1 MVHLNRMEMPPTS
14 DQVARTRFIQE
25 IDRNFSVIASAG
37 AGKTSAVVD
46 RVVKIALDGPDE
58 MLPRLI
64 VVTFTNNAAGEFKRK
79 IRSALLENL
88 RSQTARDVLQ
98 RLEQTFFG
106 TIHSFCTRL
115 LREHQAHLRLP
126 DQLTTP
132 SPQLRDQMW
141 QQYVSN
147 PEFSRRFAGDPL
159 VKEVLRFCTW
169 QEILDLASRISQP
182 NHQKL
187 SWSSPPTP
195 DPAPVRNCPV
205 PAQSLL
211 NKNLLLKDLE
221 RFLANL
227 STGGSALEI
236 PATSSKFQ
244 GLSDALQV
252 ALGPLII
259 WLEEASLAVSS
270 AVAAEF
276 KQHCLR
282 QGILTFDDQV
292 ALCRELLTNPEV
304 LDRLRKR
311 NYSVILDEAQD
322 TGQLMFEIL
331 VEITR
336 PVGAAAGSWPGG
348 GPGPCAGRFC
358 LVGDPRQTIF
368 ERAALGFYHS
378 LNEAFRN
385 GDSGE
390 LLVFQYTKRCS
401 AAVVRMVNRT
411 FRDVEITENEIRYD
425 DLIAEPETGEGY
437 TGKLQAPPMDPELK
451 LVDQIF
457 TEECRILSEW
467 IQAKGKVGLGVQS
480 WRQVAIIAP
489 RHDWLTI
496 FADQLRRGGLR
507 FVYRNRKIPWSAV
520 PAFSWPVAL
529 LYTLAN
535 PWDRFERLGVLREIF
550 AVADTAL
557 AAWTH
562 DPGSLTPELKE
573 AETLLANLASGQS
586 DSESTTL
593 GRLLDRIIFECRLEA
608 RLQIVGVNPSDLAA
622 IRRRAFEADL
632 QGLTLSGWIE
642 ELLALLDENAD
653 IQIPSVDAIELIT
666 SHSAKGLE
674 WDIVIPIGFGRRI
687 YGGRDSAYPQLL
699 EQDSGK
705 RVIWNP
711 GSPSANPNPMNDR
724 VIKAGHRRL
733 LYVTLT
739 RARQILLLPAVEYK
753 DTTDSFREASGFDL
767 TEVAAAETPIRL
779 TPRMTETRHEQL
791 DLPIDATDFSLAARR
806 SLEVPDLIRPHAL
819 ARDDEMPDSQF
830 TEEPGAYHYGR
841 WWHLWIERFPWKA
854 TRQKQEEYAQSIES
868 DLPFAGRARRETAI
882 FLCSAEISEMMS
894 AGEWFRSEVSFSFPS
909 AAKQWVEGV
918 IDLVVGT
925 RSKEVWVIDWKTNQ
939 KQNQETDAAFAAD
952 LREKYLP
959 QLESY
964 RSVIEQ
970 GFQNPVARLLIYSTV
985 LGRFV

>member
-1 MVHLNRMEMPPTS
+1 MEMPTTS
-14 DQVARTRFIQE
+14 DQIARTRFCRE

-37 AGKTSAVVD
+37 AGKTRAIVD
-46 RVVKIALDGPDE
+46 RVVKIALRGPDE
-58 MLPRLI
+58 MLPRLV
-64 VVTFTNNAAGEFKRK
+64 VVTYTNNAAREFKRK
-79 IRSALLENL
+79 IRSALLEKL
-88 RSQTARDVLQ
+88 QSHTARDVLQ

-106 TIHSFCTRL
+106 TIHSFCSRL
-115 LREHQAHLRLP
+115 LREHQAYLRLP

-132 SPQLRDQMW
+132 SLQLRDQMW
-141 QQYVSN
+141 QRYVSN
-147 PEFSRRFAGDPL
+147 PEFSRRFAEDPL

-169 QEILDLASRISQP
+169 QDILDLAARISQP
-182 NHQKL
+182 NHQKPA
-187 SWSSPPTP
+187 SSSPPMP
-195 DPAPVRNCPV
+195 DLMPVRDCPV
-205 PAQSLL
+205 PTQSLP

-227 STGGSALEI
+227 STGESAVEI
-236 PATSSKFQ
+236 PTTASKFQ

-276 KQHCLR
+276 KQNCLR

-292 ALCRELLTNPEV
+292 TLCRELVTNPEI

-311 NYSVILDEAQD
+311 EYSVILDEAQD
-322 TGQLMFEIL
+322 TGELMFEIL
-331 VEITR
+331 IEITR
-336 PVGAAAGSWPGG
+336 AVGQVAGSWPGDG
-348 GPGPCAGRFC
+348 SGPCAGRFC
-358 LVGDPRQTIF
+358 LVGDPRQTIY
-368 ERAALGFYHS
+368 ERAALGFYRS

-385 GDSGE
+385 GDIGE
-390 LLVFQYTKRCS
+390 LLILPYTKRCS

-425 DLIAEPETGEGY
+425 DLLAEPDTGEGY
-437 TGKLQAPPMDPELK
+437 TGKLQAPAWNPELK
-451 LVDQIF
+451 LVEEIF

-467 IQAKGKVGLGVQS
+467 IHEMGKAGLGIQS
-480 WRQVAIIAP
+480 WAQVAVIAP
-489 RHDWLTI
+489 RHEWLTI
-496 FADQLRRGGLR
+496 CADQLHRQGLR
-507 FVYRNRKIPWSAV
+507 FLYRNRKIPWRAV
-520 PAFSWPVAL
+520 PVFTWPVAL

-562 DPGSLTPELKE
+562 NPGSLTPELKE
-573 AETLLANLASGQS
+573 AREMLANLASGLS
-586 DSESTTL
+586 DGESTTL
-593 GRLLDRIIFECRLEA
+593 GRLVDRIIFECRLET
-608 RLQIVGVNPSDLAA
+608 RLKIVGADPTDLAT

-632 QGLTLSGWIE
+632 QGLTLSGWID
-642 ELLALLDENAD
+642 ELLASLDENAD

-687 YGGRDSAYPQLL
+687 YAGRDTAYPQLI
-699 EQDSGK
+699 EQDSRQ
-705 RVIWNP
+705 RVIWNA
-711 GSPSANPNPMNDR
+711 GSPSANPSQMNDR
-724 VIKAGHRRL
+724 AIKAGHRRL

-739 RARQILLLPAVEYK
+739 RARQILLFPAIEYK
-753 DTTDSFREASGFDL
+753 DSTDSFREASGFDL
-767 TEVAAAETPIRL
+767 AEIAAVETPLQL
-779 TPRMTETRHEQL
+779 TPRTTETRGEQL
-791 DLPIDATDFSLAARR
+791 DLPIDTTDFSMAARR

-819 ARDDEMPDSQF
+819 ARDDEMPESQF
-830 TEEPGAYHYGR
+830 TEEPGTYHYGR
-841 WWHLWIERFPWKA
+841 WWHLWVERFPWQA
-854 TRQKQEEYAQSIES
+854 TRRKQEEYSQSIES
-868 DLPFAGRARRETAI
+868 NLPFADRARRETAI
-882 FLCSAEISEMMS
+882 FLCSPEISKIMS

-909 AAKQWVEGV
+909 AERQWVEGV

-939 KQNQETDAAFAAD
+939 KQHQETDAAFAAD

-970 GFQNPVARLLIYSTV
+970 GFKTPVTRLLIYSTV

>member
-1 MVHLNRMEMPPTS
+1 MEMSLPYP
-14 DQVARTRFIQE
+14 DQIARTRFINE

-37 AGKTSAVVD
+37 AGKTRAVVD
-46 RVVKIALDGPDE
+46 RVVNIALEGPDE
-58 MLPRLI
+58 MLPRLV
-64 VVTFTNNAAGEFKRK
+64 VVTYTNNAAREFKRK
-79 IRSALLENL
+79 IRSVLLEKL
-88 RSQTARDVLQ
+88 RSQTARNVLQ

-106 TIHSFCTRL
+106 TIHSFCIRL
-115 LREHQAHLRLP
+115 LREHQACLRLP

-132 SPQLRDQMW
+132 SVQLRDQMW

-147 PEFSRRFAGDPL
+147 PEFSRRFAEDPL

-182 NHQKL
+182 NHRKPA
-187 SWSSPPTP
+187 SSSPPVP
-195 DPAPVRNCPV
+195 DLTLVRDCPV
-205 PAQSLL
+205 PTQTVP

-221 RFLANL
+221 RFVANL
-227 STGGSALEI
+227 STEESALEI
-236 PATSSKFQ
+236 PSTGSKFQ
-244 GLSDALQV
+244 GLGDALQV

-276 KQHCLR
+276 KQNCLR
-282 QGILTFDDQV
+282 QGILTFDDQI
-292 ALCRELLTNPEV
+292 ALCRELMTNPEV

-311 NYSVILDEAQD
+311 GYSVILDEAQD
-322 TGQLMFEIL
+322 TGELMFEIL

-336 PVGAAAGSWPGG
+336 PVGEVAGSWPGDRS
-348 GPGPCAGRFC
+348 GPRAGRFC
-358 LVGDPRQTIF
+358 LVGDPRQTIY
-368 ERAALGFYHS
+368 ERAALGFYRS
-378 LNEAFRN
+378 LNEAFRH

-390 LLVFQYTKRCS
+390 LLAFQYTKRCS
-401 AAVVRMVNRT
+401 AAVVQTVNRT

-425 DLIAEPETGEGY
+425 DLFAEPDTGEGY
-437 TGKLQAPPMDPELK
+437 TGKLQAPGMDPELK
-451 LVDQIF
+451 QVEQIF

-467 IQAKGKVGLGVQS
+467 IDEKGKVGLGIQT
-480 WRQVAIIAP
+480 WDQVAVIAP
-489 RHDWLTI
+489 RHEWLTI
-496 FADQLRRGGLR
+496 CADQLHRRGLR
-507 FVYRNRKIPWSAV
+507 FVYQNRKIPWRAV
-520 PAFSWPVAL
+520 PAFTWPVAL

-562 DPGSLTPELKE
+562 DPCSVTPELEE
-573 AETLLANLASGQS
+573 AEKILAELSSGLS
-586 DSESTTL
+586 DGESTTL
-593 GRLLDRIIFECRLEA
+593 GRLVDRIIFECRLET
-608 RLQIVGVNPSDLAA
+608 RLKIVGVNPSDLAT
-622 IRRRAFEADL
+622 IRLLAFEADL
-632 QGLTLSGWIE
+632 QGLRLSGWIE

-653 IQIPSVDAIELIT
+653 IQIPSADAIELIT

-687 YGGRDSAYPQLL
+687 YTGRDTAYPQLV
-699 EQDSGK
+699 EQDSRQ
-705 RVIWNP
+705 RVIWNA
-711 GSPSANPNPMNDR
+711 GSPSANPNQMNDR
-724 VIKAGHRRL
+724 AIKAGHRRL

-767 TEVAAAETPIRL
+767 TEIAAVETPL
-779 TPRMTETRHEQL
+779 QLAPRMTETRCEQL
-791 DLPIDATDFSLAARR
+791 DLPIDRTDFALAARR

-819 ARDDEMPDSQF
+819 ARDDEMPESQF
-830 TEEPGAYHYGR
+830 TEEPGTYHYGR
-841 WWHLWIERFPWKA
+841 WWHLWIERFPWQA
-854 TRQKQEEYAQSIES
+854 TRQKQEEYSLSIES
-868 DLPFAGRARRETAI
+868 NLPFADRARRETAI
-882 FLCSAEISEMMS
+882 FLCSPEIGELMS
-894 AGEWFRSEVSFSFPS
+894 AGEWFRSEVSFSFPPS
-909 AAKQWVEGV
+909 DRQWVEGV

-925 RSKEVWVIDWKTNQ
+925 RSKELWIIDWKTNQ
-939 KQNQETDAAFAAD
+939 KQGRETDAVFAAD

-964 RSVIEQ
+964 RSIIEE
-970 GFQNPVARLLIYSTV
+970 GFKNPVARLLIYSTV